1 MSEPV
6 SVSSPHVR
14 ALRASVVVPPGWPT
28 LTGLC
33 VKAHSEVAGREEV
46 PLKGA
51 HVPLNGACASS
62 VGKASG
68 AESVQHAS
76 VSVVALPPRRSTMVA
91 SM

>member
-1 MSEPV
+1 MVTLKAVSEPV
-6 SVSSPHVR
+6 SASSPQVR
-14 ALRASVVVPPGWPT
+14 ALSATVVVTPGWPT

-33 VKAHSEVAGREEV
+33 VNAHSEEAGD
-46 PLKGA
+46 

-68 AESVQHAS
+68 AASVQHAS
-76 VSVVALPPRRSTMVA
+76 VSDVAPPPARSTMVA